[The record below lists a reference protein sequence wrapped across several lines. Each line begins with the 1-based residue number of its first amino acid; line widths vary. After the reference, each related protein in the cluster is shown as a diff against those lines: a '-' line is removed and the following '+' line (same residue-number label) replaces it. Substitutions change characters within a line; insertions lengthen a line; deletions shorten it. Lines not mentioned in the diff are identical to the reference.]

1 MRSVGTLRRQRPPIS
16 LDKTLGRSTLRPYR
30 RWSVNTS
37 NPFGRPGA
45 ILRSPKCF
53 TMSLGYGFVSTAQCP
68 TGSMKN
74 ALGTSRVG
82 PPENRCPPSREQ
94 MPALPRTD
102 ACPREGK
109 KYISREQVYAP
120 CQTWDCRSV
129 PRPSSY
135 VIHGLCRLHLLTKLC
150 LFYSCIVTWY
160 CTHSSL
166 VGKTYLLGRRK
177 G

>member
-1 MRSVGTLRRQRPPIS
+1 MECQYIKPIWAA
-16 LDKTLGRSTLRPYR
+16 R
-30 RWSVNTS
+30 S
-37 NPFGRPGA
+37 NPLVAQMF
-45 ILRSPKCF
+45 L
-53 TMSLGYGFVSTAQCP
+53 QCP
-68 TGSMKN
+68 LGVDSYLWNNVPLRSMKN
-74 ALGTSRVG
+74 ALGTSKPR

-109 KYISREQVYAP
+109 KYISREQVSAP

-166 VGKTYLLGRRK
+166 VGKTDLLGRGK

>member
-1 MRSVGTLRRQRPPIS
+1 MQRPPIPS
-16 LDKTLGRSTLRPYR
+16 PLTALSDAARCVPTEDGVSIHQTNLGGQEQS
-30 RWSVNTS
+30 S
-37 NPFGRPGA
+37 GRPNV
-45 ILRSPKCF
+45 F
-53 TMSLGYGFVSTAQCP
+53 TMPLGGGFVSTAQCP
-68 TGSMKN
+68 VEEHDKCHRDVKG
-74 ALGTSRVG
+74 
-82 PPENRCPPSREQ
+82 PPSRGP

-102 ACPREGK
+102 ASPREGK
-109 KYISREQVYAP
+109 KYISREQVSAP

-166 VGKTYLLGRRK
+166 VGKTDLLGRGK